1 MQLLVSVRNA
11 DEARDALDGG
21 ADVID
26 AKDPSR
32 GALGAVDGV
41 TLARVVSVTG
51 RERPVSA
58 ALGDVCSERETE
70 LLAHQ
75 AAAHGVSFI
84 KMGFAGVSDADRAGT
99 LLAAAV
105 RGASGASG
113 ASGSCGV
120 IAVAYA
126 DADRANAI
134 SPTAVIRIAH
144 DTGARG
150 VLLDTAFKEGRTVF
164 AIMGELHL
172 GQWVA
177 EAHRHHLMV
186 ALAGQLSA
194 SDFSRARSLGAGMV
208 GVRGAAC
215 VGGRTGVVSRNR
227 VAALA
232 AVVNERQIFAS
243 AAGRACGSTI
253 ETRN

>member
-32 GALGAVDGV
+32 GALGAVDGL

-58 ALGDVCSERETE
+58 ALGDVCGERETE

-84 KMGFAGVSDADRAGT
+84 KVGFAGVSDADRAGM

-105 RGASGASG
+105 RGAGG

-126 DADRANAI
+126 DADRAEAI
-134 SPTAVIRIAH
+134 SPAAVIRIAH
-144 DTGARG
+144 DMGARG
-150 VLLDTAFKEGRTVF
+150 VLMDTAHKEGRTVF
-164 AIMGELHL
+164 AIMGELYL
-172 GQWVA
+172 GEWVA
-177 EAHRHHLMV
+177 EAHRQQLMV
-186 ALAGQLSA
+186 ALAGQLGA
-194 SDFSRARSLGAGMV
+194 GDFSRARSLGVNMV

-215 VGGRTGVVSRNR
+215 VGSRTGVVSRNR

-232 AVVNERQIFAS
+232 AAVKERQTVAS
-243 AAGRACGSTI
+243 VSDRVWGSTI

>member
-1 MQLLVSVRNA
+1 MSVRNA

-26 AKDPSR
+26 AKDPSL
-32 GALGAVDGV
+32 GPLGAVDGL

-58 ALGDVCSERETE
+58 ALGDVCSEHEAER
-70 LLAHQ
+70 LAHQ

-84 KMGFAGVSDADRAGT
+84 KIGFAGVSDSHRAGT

-105 RGASGASG
+105 RGAGGAHG
-113 ASGSCGV
+113 NCGV
-120 IAVAYA
+120 VAVAYA
-126 DADRANAI
+126 DADRAKAI
-134 SPTAVIRIAH
+134 SPAAVIRIAH
-144 DTGARG
+144 DAGARG
-150 VLLDTAFKEGRTVF
+150 VLLDTAHKEGRTVF
-164 AIMGELHL
+164 AIMGDRRL

-177 EAHRHHLMV
+177 EAHRQQLMV

-194 SDFSRARSLGAGMV
+194 RDFSRARSLTANMV

-215 VGGRTGVVSRNR
+215 VGSRTGTVSRSR
-227 VAALA
+227 VAILA
-232 AVVNERQIFAS
+232 AAARDHQLFAS
-243 AAGRACGSTI
+243 AADRVSGSMI

>member
-26 AKDPSR
+26 AKDPSL

-58 ALGDVCSERETE
+58 ALGDVCSECEAER
-70 LLAHQ
+70 LAHQ

-84 KMGFAGVSDADRAGT
+84 KMGFAGVSDRDRAGA

-105 RGASGASG
+105 RGAGGVQGA
-113 ASGSCGV
+113 CGV
-120 IAVAYA
+120 VAVAYA
-126 DADRANAI
+126 DADRAMAV
-134 SPTAVIRIAH
+134 SPADVIGIAH
-144 DTGARG
+144 ESGARG
-150 VLLDTAFKEGRTVF
+150 VLLDTAHKEGRTVF
-164 AIMGELHL
+164 AIMGDLRL
-172 GQWVA
+172 GLWVA
-177 EAHRHHLMV
+177 EAHRWHLTV

-194 SDFSRARSLGAGMV
+194 CDFSRARSLTANMV

-215 VGGRTGVVSRNR
+215 VGSRTGAVCRRR
-227 VAALA
+227 VAELA
-232 AVVNERQIFAS
+232 AAARDRQVFAS
-243 AAGRACGSTI
+243 AVDSVPGSMI
-253 ETRN
+253 ETCN

>member
-84 KMGFAGVSDADRAGT
+84 KMGFAGVSAADRAGT

-105 RGASGASG
+105 RGAGG

-232 AVVNERQIFAS
+232 AVVNERQIVAS